1 MSARLRRLTRRRP
14 PPIVPPMLLDI
25 VVDPPTNP
33 TYLLVA
39 GSLLALTVLWLVWRK
54 RRGPRAGG

>member
-1 MSARLRRLTRRRP
+1 
-14 PPIVPPMLLDI
+14 MLLDI
-25 VVDPPTNP
+25 VADPPTDP

-54 RRGPRAGG
+54 RRGSRADG